1 MRYFTNIKNIYP
13 KFDKFGDFLLLN
25 KKVERNYDNENFDQE
40 FELSFSGLVENTTYE
55 NNKEYCYLLN
65 NDGKF
70 ILSNSN
76 SMLKFYKPYLDEIN
90 GETLFFGLGLGLLI
104 LPLLNDPSVTK
115 IDIVEIDTNVID
127 YVYNKKIKPLDINNK
142 INIINQNAFNFTTTN
157 TYDYILI
164 DIWSEKNQSVINDMN
179 FLKDKF
185 ITNLNENGA
194 IRLPLLNLY

>member
-13 KFDKFGDFLLLN
+13 KFDKFGDFLLLT

-40 FELSFSGLVENTTYE
+40 FELSFSGLVEDTTYE
-55 NNKEYCYLLN
+55 SNKEYCYLLN
-65 NDGKF
+65 KNGEY
-70 ILSNSN
+70 IMSNSN

-104 LPLLNDPSVTK
+104 LPLLDDPSVTK

-194 IRLPLLNLY
+194 IRLPLLNL

>member
-1 MRYFTNIKNIYP
+1 
-13 KFDKFGDFLLLN
+13 
-25 KKVERNYDNENFDQE
+25 
-40 FELSFSGLVENTTYE
+40 
-55 NNKEYCYLLN
+55 
-65 NDGKF
+65 
-70 ILSNSN
+70 
-76 SMLKFYKPYLDEIN
+76 
-90 GETLFFGLGLGLLI
+90 LGLLI

-164 DIWSEKNQSVINDMN
+164 DIWSEKNQTAINDMN

-194 IRLPLLNLY
+194 IRLPLLNL

>member
-13 KFDKFGDFLLLN
+13 KFDKFGDFLLLT

-142 INIINQNAFNFTTTN
+142 ITIINQNAFNFTTTN

-194 IRLPLLNLY
+194 IRLPLLNL

>member
-13 KFDKFGDFLLLN
+13 KFDKFGDFLLLTN
-25 KKVERNYDNENFDQE
+25 KVERNYDNENFDQE

-164 DIWSEKNQSVINDMN
+164 DIWSEKNQTAINDMN

-194 IRLPLLNLY
+194 IRLPLLNL

>member
-13 KFDKFGDFLLLN
+13 KFDKFGDFLLLT

-40 FELSFSGLVENTTYE
+40 FELSFSGLVETTTYE

-194 IRLPLLNLY
+194 IRLPLLDL

>member
-13 KFDKFGDFLLLN
+13 KFDKFGDFLLLTN
-25 KKVERNYDNENFDQE
+25 KVERNYDNENFDQE

-194 IRLPLLNLY
+194 IRLPLLDL

>member
-194 IRLPLLNLY
+194 IRLPLLNL

>member
-194 IRLPLLNLY
+194 IRLPLLDL

>member
-13 KFDKFGDFLLLN
+13 KFDKFGDFLLLT

-40 FELSFSGLVENTTYE
+40 FELSFSGLVEDTAYE
-55 NNKEYCYLLN
+55 SNKEYCYLLN
-65 NDGKF
+65 KNGEY
-70 ILSNSN
+70 IMSNSN

-142 INIINQNAFNFTTTN
+142 ITIINQNAFNFTTTN

-185 ITNLNENGA
+185 ITNLNENGV
-194 IRLPLLNLY
+194 IRLPLLDL

>member
-13 KFDKFGDFLLLN
+13 KFDKFGDFLLLT

-40 FELSFSGLVENTTYE
+40 FELSFSGLVETTTYE

-142 INIINQNAFNFTTTN
+142 ITIINQNAFNFTTTN

-185 ITNLNENGA
+185 ITNLNENGV
-194 IRLPLLNLY
+194 IRLPLLDL

>member
-13 KFDKFGDFLLLN
+13 KFDKFGDFLLLT

-115 IDIVEIDTNVID
+115 IDIVEIDANVID

-164 DIWSEKNQSVINDMN
+164 DIWSEKNQTAINDMN

-194 IRLPLLNLY
+194 IRLPLLNL

>member
-13 KFDKFGDFLLLN
+13 KFDKFGDFLLLTN
-25 KKVERNYDNENFDQE
+25 KVERNYDNENFDQE

-194 IRLPLLNLY
+194 IRLPLLNL

>member
-13 KFDKFGDFLLLN
+13 KFDKFGDFLLLT

-164 DIWSEKNQSVINDMN
+164 DIWSEKNQTAINDMN

-194 IRLPLLNLY
+194 IRLPLLNL